1 MKNSIYWQDKAKS
14 NPFKVPPGY
23 FESFEERMMARI
35 AAEAKPAQKRI
46 LPMPVIRWITGVA
59 AVFLIGFIGVQQFY
73 LKPQRIMMNQEAM
86 YNVIAYYA
94 QDMDDAS
101 FSALMA
107 DNELLSSDDSQEEAI
122 DLVEWMDVDEMA
134 IIDAMINLA
143 Y

>member
-1 MKNSIYWQDKAKS
+1 MKDSINWQDKAKS
-14 NPFKVPPGY
+14 NPFKVPQGY

-59 AVFLIGFIGVQQFY
+59 AVFLVGFIGVQQFY
-73 LKPQRIMMNQEAM
+73 LKPQQLVMNQEAM

-101 FSALMA
+101 FSAMMA
-107 DNELLSSDDSQEEAI
+107 DNEILSVDDSQKDAI
-122 DLVEWMDVDEMA
+122 DLMEWMDVDEMA
-134 IIDAMINLA
+134 IIDVMINMT